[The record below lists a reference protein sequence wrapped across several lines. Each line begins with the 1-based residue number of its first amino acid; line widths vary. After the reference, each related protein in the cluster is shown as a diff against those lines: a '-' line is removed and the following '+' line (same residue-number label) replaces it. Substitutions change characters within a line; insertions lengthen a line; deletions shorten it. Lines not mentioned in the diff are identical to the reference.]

1 MGWWEPLLELRRA
14 PQSGFRMERL
24 LLLSRFSHVQLC
36 ATPYMAAHQ
45 APWSTGFSRKEYWS
59 GLPFPS
65 PRFNLIPIKLTI
77 VFFTELEIKVLQFLQ
92 NYKRPLIAKGI
103 LRGGG
108 GNRDG
113 GIRLADFRLYYR
125 AISSVQFSRS
135 VVSKSLWAHE
145 SQHARPPC
153 PSQTPQFIQGY
164 SNQYSM
170 VLAQKKKY
178 RSMEQDKNLR
188 DKLIHL
194 WSPNLWKTGQNTQ
207 RTKEPIQ

>member
-1 MGWWEPLLELRRA
+1 M
-14 PQSGFRMERL
+14 RMTTLSKVIHRFNAAAVAAAAKSLWSCLTLCNPIDRSPPGSSVAGILQESTVEWVAISFSMHACM
-24 LLLSRFSHVQLC
+24 LSRFSHVQLC

-108 GNRDG
+108 AETEMVESGLLTSDYTTE
-113 GIRLADFRLYYR
+113 L
-125 AISSVQFSRS
+125 SVQFSS
-135 VVSKSLWAHE
+135 V
-145 SQHARPPC
+145 
-153 PSQTPQFIQGY
+153 
-164 SNQYSM
+164 
-170 VLAQKKKY
+170 AQ
-178 RSMEQDKNLR
+178 SC
-188 DKLIHL
+188 
-194 WSPNLWKTGQNTQ
+194 PNLCELMNHSTPGLPVHHKLRSSFRAIVINIVWY
-207 RTKEPIQ
+207 